1 MLRGWESLW
10 KLFTILRVYIS
21 RQVLWGW
28 RGGNTCIL
36 LHLPLEVLHNPQR
49 KKRISPKLRRP
60 WEGPYVAVEQLN
72 DAVYRIQWGPWKK
85 PEVVHRDRFW
95 KYSGIEHADWFQGPV
110 QDKSEDVS
118 SCTTTQQ
125 ENQEV
130 NTKGRASVRRP
141 RKRQKLPPRLRE
153 NSQDKEACDRASRQQ
168 HNQEG
173 LRWSSREAEKSP

>member
-1 MLRGWESLW
+1 M
-10 KLFTILRVYIS
+10 
-21 RQVLWGW
+21 
-28 RGGNTCIL
+28 
-36 LHLPLEVLHNPQR
+36 LHNPQR

-72 DAVYRIQWGPWKK
+72 DVVYRIKWGPWKK
-85 PEVVHRDRFW
+85 PEVVHRDRFS

-110 QDKSEDVS
+110 KDKSEDVS

-141 RKRQKLPPRLRE
+141 RKREKLPPRLRE
-153 NSQDKEACDRASRQQ
+153 NSQDKEACDRASRRQ

-173 LRWSSREAEKSP
+173 LR